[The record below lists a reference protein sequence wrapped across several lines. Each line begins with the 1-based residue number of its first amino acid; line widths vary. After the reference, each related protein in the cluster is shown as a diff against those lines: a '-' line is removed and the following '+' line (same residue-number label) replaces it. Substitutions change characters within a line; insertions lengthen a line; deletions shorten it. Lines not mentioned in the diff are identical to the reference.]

1 MSHSD
6 FSGVPLIE
14 GDLVAYLPPNYRHM
28 IRGIVVGFT
37 PKMIR
42 IQRILPT
49 ADLERYVAN
58 GWALPLD
65 LRDSGYVVRLGVD
78 YEPT

>member
-6 FSGVPLIE
+6 FSGIPLVE

-42 IQRILPT
+42 IQRILPR
-49 ADLERYVAN
+49 ADLDRYMAN
-58 GWALPLD
+58 GYPLPLD
-65 LRDSGYVVRLGVD
+65 LRDSGYVVRLGAD
-78 YEPT
+78 HEPT

>member
-6 FSGVPLIE
+6 FCGRALVE

-42 IQRILPT
+42 IQRILP
-49 ADLERYVAN
+49 APDLQRYAAN
-58 GWALPLD
+58 GWALPVD
-65 LRDSGYVVRLGVD
+65 LRDSGYVVLLGAD
-78 YEPT
+78 HELT